1 MMILILVAL
10 ACTVLSASAEVS
22 FEDWHPFAG
31 VLVRYL
37 RSTESTEKQV
47 ETLDDPVECVT
58 EVRTWL
64 QGIAF
69 AMYPVFFEANIGK
82 FVNILEYVDRRVL
95 LEHQPWINKNMAPTC
110 LLEHFLLNIINYKFV
125 WEFTQLLKIFFYG
138 KKQLSPLALCKAL

>member
-22 FEDWHPFAG
+22 CEDWHPFAG

-37 RSTESTEKQV
+37 RSTERQV
-47 ETLDDPVECVT
+47 ETPVVDVCPLLNDPVDVCPLLDDPVECVA

-64 QGIAF
+64 QGISF
-69 AMYPVFFEANIGK
+69 AMYPVFFDANIVK

-95 LEHQPWINKNMAPTC
+95 LKHQPWIKKYGTNLFSLT
-110 LLEHFLLNIINYKFV
+110 
-125 WEFTQLLKIFFYG
+125 FFIKYY
-138 KKQLSPLALCKAL
+138 